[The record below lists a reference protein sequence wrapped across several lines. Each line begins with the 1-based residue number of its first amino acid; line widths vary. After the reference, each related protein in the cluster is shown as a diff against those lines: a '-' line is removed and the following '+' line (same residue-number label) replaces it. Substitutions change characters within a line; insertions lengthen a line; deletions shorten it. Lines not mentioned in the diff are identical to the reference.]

1 MEEDNADEYW
11 GDRFH
16 CSVPYGNGALLFR
29 PLADTGVPIAQRDL
43 IWGETS
49 FIFGYNRTECHCYC
63 CYYISKN

>member
-16 CSVPYGNGALLFR
+16 RSVPYGNGALLFR

-43 IWGETS
+43 IWGETNMPQS
-49 FIFGYNRTECHCYC
+49 
-63 CYYISKN
+63 